1 MRSLPAYGI
10 VKNGLVLVGDQCL
23 TFESKNAYPE
33 GTQVKVWCDRF
44 FMCQSL
50 DEIEQER
57 QAWQRKQ
64 QEREQLKQAQEAQ
77 QRKEIQAFNAALN
90 IPVRWFPEI
99 KHRLGG
105 LMENS
110 AGNGTCKNS
119 VVHIYLLEG
128 LHDGRLHRNARDFL
142 CTQPEGHHFSEL
154 ISLESEP
161 WNFEN
166 LQVTCQQCLKI
177 AKRWQQNNPLAAD
190 RKGRAKK
197 LVAEPQGLFAPAL
210 PGC

>member
-1 MRSLPAYGI
+1 MSNIINIEEKKKQKAVFNTRDAVESSIDLS
-10 VKNGLVLVGDQCL
+10 KKDKTL
-23 TFESKNAYPE
+23 TWVA
-33 GTQVKVWCDRF
+33 
-44 FMCQSL
+44 
-50 DEIEQER
+50 